1 MHRNTSNRKTIPTD
15 IVPLLQ
21 PQLTDALRNNFK
33 GMCSLKTQN
42 TVEIWCVEDYQFSQV
57 LPITFK
63 ILKHSPQLLTSFNM
77 ALNKDLPVL
86 AAPTFF
92 EGPYRISFL
101 LLMVSAFNLGA
112 SPSMTN
118 TSLIPIDVKKE
129 IRKNRFLQQS
139 KVISCRIS
147 EA

>member
-1 MHRNTSNRKTIPTD
+1 
-15 IVPLLQ
+15 
-21 PQLTDALRNNFK
+21 
-33 GMCSLKTQN
+33 
-42 TVEIWCVEDYQFSQV
+42 
-57 LPITFK
+57 
-63 ILKHSPQLLTSFNM
+63 M

-147 EA
+147 EAWFLQMLYFYSSAYLRNNLSFLSTFYEPFIYIPGFWLKLFYYELAIALQNSQENNT